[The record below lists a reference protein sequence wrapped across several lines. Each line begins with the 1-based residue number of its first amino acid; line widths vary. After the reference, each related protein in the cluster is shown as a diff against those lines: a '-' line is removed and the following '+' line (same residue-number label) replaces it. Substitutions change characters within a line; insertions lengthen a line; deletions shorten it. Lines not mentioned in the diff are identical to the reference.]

1 MENDVTTVTVGQL
14 VHEAVA
20 LCDPDGTDEACS
32 QLLLVFEDDD
42 RAAVGLGDTLAEEL
56 RTSVGGLDP
65 EHDSAAA
72 EVAAAVASYLATK
85 PGGGSGDEATIR
97 EAARV
102 TWGGDP
108 PQHVADWLA
117 DQGVDA

>member
-1 MENDVTTVTVGQL
+1 MDDVTTVTVAQV
-14 VHEAVA
+14 VHEAVT
-20 LCDPDGTDEACS
+20 LCDPDGTDEACT
-32 QLLLVFEDDD
+32 QLLLAFEDDD
-42 RAAVGLGDTLAEEL
+42 RVAVGLGGTLVEEL
-56 RTSVGGLDP
+56 RTSVDGLDP

-85 PGGGSGDEATIR
+85 PGGGSSDEATIR

-102 TWGGDP
+102 TWSGDP
-108 PQHVADWLA
+108 PPHVGDWLA